1 MKDFVQLCLYSEN
14 LLGRELEEKE
24 VNFLRWL
31 RKRHLEEEMRKQEV
45 IKLDL
50 IK

>member
-1 MKDFVQLCLYSEN
+1 MKDFVQLCLYSEY

-31 RKRHLEEEMRKQEV
+31 CERHLEEMQKLEV
-45 IKLDL
+45 TKLDL
-50 IK
+50 VK

>member
-1 MKDFVQLCLYSEN
+1 MKDFVQLCLYSES

-31 RKRHLEEEMRKQEV
+31 HKRHLEEMQKQEV
-45 IKLDL
+45 TKLDL